1 MMAAI
6 VTYWL
11 MTSAITADYGWVDDL
26 QPANVVVIKADREK
40 VRR

>member
-11 MTSAITADYGWVDDL
+11 ITATITADYEWVNDL
-26 QPANVVVIKADREK
+26 QPVQVVVIKADKEK
-40 VRR
+40 VRK